1 MDKDREESRD
11 RLIKAVQRLGYP
23 VELGELIANELGTPK
38 TMNRMIS
45 YLHQGKPTSAEEIVD
60 EMLAIEADRDA
71 WVRKKKAEYYNRK
84 HNEAMALQY
93 SGFHAKR
100 MDVLAKA
107 DPVSSQGKFP
117 WLLF

>member
-1 MDKDREESRD
+1 MDKEREESRK

-23 VELGELIANELGTPK
+23 VELGELIANDLGTPK

-45 YLHQGKPTSAEEIVD
+45 YLHQGKPARAEEIVD

-84 HNEAMALQY
+84 HNEAMAL
-93 SGFHAKR
+93 G
-100 MDVLAKA
+100 V
-107 DPVSSQGKFP
+107 DPDGYKED
-117 WLLF
+117 